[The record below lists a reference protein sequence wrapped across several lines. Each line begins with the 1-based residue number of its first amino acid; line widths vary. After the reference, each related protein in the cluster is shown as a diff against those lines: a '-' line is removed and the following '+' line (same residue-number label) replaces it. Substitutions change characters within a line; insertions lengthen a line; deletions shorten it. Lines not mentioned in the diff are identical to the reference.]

1 MAASSQ
7 GQMYVMRKIWLSPP
21 SGKLQVITLN
31 LQIQLVTPSP
41 PPDNVS
47 KQQSTCVS
55 GLANSDKH
63 Y

>member
-1 MAASSQ
+1 
-7 GQMYVMRKIWLSPP
+7 MYVMRKIWLSPP

-47 KQQSTCVS
+47 KQQLTCVS